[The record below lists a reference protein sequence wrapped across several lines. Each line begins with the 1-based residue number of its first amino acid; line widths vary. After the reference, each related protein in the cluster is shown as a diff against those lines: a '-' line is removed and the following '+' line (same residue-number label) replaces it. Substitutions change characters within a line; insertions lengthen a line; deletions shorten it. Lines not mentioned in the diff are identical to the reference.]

1 MCTCITYENGDFY
14 FGRNLDLEYSF
25 GERVVI
31 TPRNYPLTFKKEAAM
46 DCHYSMIGMA
56 SVMGGYPM
64 YAEAVNEKG
73 LGMAGLNFPGNAFYP
88 LESKKKYQVTPY
100 EVIPWILGC
109 CATVR
114 EARMYLEQ
122 ADLVGIP
129 FAADVP
135 LAPLHFMLA
144 DKTGALVAEP
154 VEEGLKLYEN
164 PFGVLTNNPPFPFHL
179 MNMQQYLNLTAKAPE
194 NRFGEGTDMKP
205 FGQGMGAVGLPG
217 DASPASRFVRAAFV
231 KWNSRSRREEKA
243 NVSQFLHILDS
254 VAMVRG
260 MVLTEEGREDITTYS
275 CCVNARTGVYYFKT
289 YDNHRIQ
296 AVDMRAEDM
305 DGSGLLAYELPLEED
320 IQYRLKQEGRTEDA

>member
-1 MCTCITYENGDFY
+1 
-14 FGRNLDLEYSF
+14 
-25 GERVVI
+25 
-31 TPRNYPLTFKKEAAM
+31 
-46 DCHYSMIGMA
+46 
-56 SVMGGYPM
+56 
-64 YAEAVNEKG
+64 
-73 LGMAGLNFPGNAFYP
+73 
-88 LESKKKYQVTPY
+88 
-100 EVIPWILGC
+100 
-109 CATVR
+109 
-114 EARMYLEQ
+114 MYLEQ

-231 KWNSRSRREEKA
+231 KWNSRARREEKA
-243 NVSQFLHILDS
+243 NVSQFFTF
-254 VAMVRG
+254 
-260 MVLTEEGREDITTYS
+260 LTAWRWFGGWY
-275 CCVNARTGVYYFKT
+275 
-289 YDNHRIQ
+289 
-296 AVDMRAEDM
+296 
-305 DGSGLLAYELPLEED
+305 
-320 IQYRLKQEGRTEDA
+320 